1 VRITRIDRLRDEYAH
16 LYLSPHF
23 DDLVLSCGGRIVHQ
37 RLRGERVLVVDVFA
51 GKPAPGA
58 AMSRFAV
65 DHHQRWGG
73 KRDPIADRRR
83 EERQVLDALG
93 VDFVWLDHLDAIY
106 RGDQYRSDAELFGEV
121 QPGDDPTLATVTAQL
136 EAIWRRTVGAV
147 VYSPLGVGNHVDH
160 QICRRAA
167 LALRPLGA
175 NVILY
180 EDFPYASREGQVAS
194 AVATMPERLEPEVFQ
209 IGAAVD
215 EKIRLIHVYRSQIPT
230 LFGDALAMER
240 AVMDYCRSISDRPGG
255 CAERY
260 WRITPHRAPSETIA
274 GAPTRV

>member
-1 VRITRIDRLRDEYAH
+1 MKITRIEQLRGDYAH
-16 LYLSPHF
+16 LYISPHF

-37 RLRGERVLVVDVFA
+37 RVRGDRVLAIDVFA
-51 GKPAPGA
+51 GKPVPSTVISGFA
-58 AMSRFAV
+58 AH
-65 DHHQRWGG
+65 HHQRWGG

-83 EERQVLDALG
+83 EERQALSVLG

-106 RGDQYRSDAELFGEV
+106 RGDQYLSDLELFGDV
-121 QPGDDPTLATVTAQL
+121 QAADSPTVAALADQI
-136 EAIWRRTVGAV
+136 EAIWCRTPGAV

-167 LALRPLGA
+167 LALIPSGA
-175 NVILY
+175 EVILY
-180 EDFPYASREGQVAS
+180 EDFPYASRAGQVES
-194 AVATMPERLEPEVFQ
+194 AVATMPERLEPEVFE

-240 AVMDYCRSISDRPGG
+240 AVQDYCGALSEQPGG
-255 CAERY
+255 FAERY
-260 WRITPHRAPSETIA
+260 WRLAPSRTPAEHVA
-274 GAPTRV
+274 GARARV